1 MPRRLGKAIGKAS
14 DAVGAVADSSGN
26 RLRWSTK
33 NTMGGLIVSTA
44 CEQVVIHG
52 ITWQAIA
59 LCLVGIF
66 PLALSTL
73 EHG

>member
-1 MPRRLGKAIGKAS
+1 MPRRIGKAIGKAS
-14 DAVGAVADSSGN
+14 EAVGAVADSSGN

-33 NTMGGLIVSTA
+33 NTMGGLIVTTA

-52 ITWQAIA
+52 ITWQAIVM
-59 LCLVGIF
+59 CLVGIF

>member
-1 MPRRLGKAIGKAS
+1 MPERIGRAIGKAS
-14 DAVGAVADSSGN
+14 EAVEAVAESSGN

-44 CEQVVIHG
+44 CEQIVIHG
-52 ITWQAIA
+52 ITWESIA
-59 LCLVGIF
+59 LCFVGIL

-73 EHG
+73 ES

>member
-1 MPRRLGKAIGKAS
+1 MPKGIGRIIGGASKA
-14 DAVGAVADSSGN
+14 VEAVADTTGN
-26 RLRWSTK
+26 RIKWSTR
-33 NTMGGLIVSTA
+33 NTMGGLIVTTA

-59 LCLVGIF
+59 LCFVGIL

-73 EHG
+73 DHG

>member
-1 MPRRLGKAIGKAS
+1 MPKGIGRIIGGASKA
-14 DAVGAVADSSGN
+14 VETVADTTGN
-26 RLRWSTK
+26 RLRWSTR
-33 NTMGGLIVSTA
+33 NTMGGLIVTTA

-59 LCLVGIF
+59 LCFVGIL

-73 EHG
+73 DHG

>member
-1 MPRRLGKAIGKAS
+1 MPRRLGKAIGQAS
-14 DAVGAVADSSGN
+14 DAVAAVADSSGN

-44 CEQVVIHG
+44 CEQVVVHG
-52 ITWQAIA
+52 ITWPSIA
-59 LCLVGIF
+59 MCLVGVL